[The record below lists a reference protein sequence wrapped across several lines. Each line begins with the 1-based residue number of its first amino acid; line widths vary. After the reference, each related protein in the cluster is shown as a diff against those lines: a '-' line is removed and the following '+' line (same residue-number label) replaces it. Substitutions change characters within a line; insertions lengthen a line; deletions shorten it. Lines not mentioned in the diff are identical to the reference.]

1 MTIYQ
6 VFGLK
11 MNKLLLAQNVS
22 KSYGDLMAL
31 SDINIDVRRE
41 EIHSLL
47 GPNGSGKTT
56 FIKILA
62 TLLKK
67 DSGTVRID
75 SIDVEESEEDVRQ
88 IIGYVG
94 QDTERSA
101 YARLTVRE
109 NLLFFAKTRGISQA
123 DADERIAILGEIFSF
138 EEKIDSQ
145 FGHLSGGQKQSAVII
160 RALLH
165 DPLLLFLDEPTK
177 GLDPLA
183 ARNIRKYLK
192 DYISKK
198 GRSIFLTSHILSEVE
213 YLSDRVSLL
222 HKGVVGITGKPEDL
236 IESIGFPEMVCLRK
250 RKLDP
255 SVMRSILAK
264 DHVLRSIELDDQ
276 WIGFGIDDTYA
287 GMESILD
294 VLRTTGTKSE
304 VQHRRVSLEDAFI
317 HFIGHPGER
326 FAEREVA

>member
-1 MTIYQ
+1 MMNTI
-6 VFGLK
+6 
-11 MNKLLLAQNVS
+11 LLSQNVS
-22 KSYGDLMAL
+22 KSYGDFVAL
-31 SDINIDVRRE
+31 SNVSIDVQRA

-67 DSGTVRID
+67 DSGSIEID
-75 SIDVEESEEDVRQ
+75 GIDIEESEDKIRQ
-88 IIGYVG
+88 LIGYVG

-109 NLLFFAKTRGISQA
+109 NLLFFAKIRGMSRTNA
-123 DADERIAILGEIFSF
+123 EERINELGRIFGLQ
-138 EEKIDSQ
+138 EKIDCQ

-177 GLDPLA
+177 GLDPIA
-183 ARNIRKYLK
+183 ARKIRGYLK
-192 DYISKK
+192 DYVSER

-213 YLSDRVSLL
+213 FLSDRVSLL
-222 HKGVVGITGKPEDL
+222 HKGVVGITGHPDKL

-250 RKLDP
+250 GSLTP
-255 SVMRSILAK
+255 SVINSILAK
-264 DHVLRSIELDDQ
+264 DHIIRSIELDEQ
-276 WIGFGIDDTYA
+276 WIGFGIDDTYE
-287 GMESILD
+287 GMDSILG
-294 VLRTTGTKSE
+294 VLRATGTKSD

-326 FAEREVA
+326 FTAKEAP